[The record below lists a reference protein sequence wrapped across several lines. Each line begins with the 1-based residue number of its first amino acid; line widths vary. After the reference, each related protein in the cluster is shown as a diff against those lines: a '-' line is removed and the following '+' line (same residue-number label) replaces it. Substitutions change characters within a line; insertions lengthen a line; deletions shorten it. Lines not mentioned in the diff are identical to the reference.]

1 MVSCSAQSLRARTSY
16 REGLHGL
23 GNRLCRAAI
32 VALAVML
39 YSAVPAMACD
49 PCGLHS
55 SVQVPGVV
63 NALRTTGMQ
72 ADALTVG
79 VQEQFATYR
88 VRGENDLRTTETDL
102 ELIRTLSV
110 SQLSVG
116 YNLSSSIALQGNVPF
131 VVRSYDRFERFEKV
145 RETESGLGDSSLL
158 ATYSPYSFNDLDSR
172 FFVAGVAGLKVPT
185 GDTGSL
191 KRVASEGENQP
202 DNIQGRGLTL
212 GTGSVDVPI
221 GVIGYGRLDRMVLF
235 ASAQYTFRTE
245 GAADYQFANDLAW
258 SIAPGR
264 LFLIGEE
271 ESISC
276 SMVFS
281 GEHKGSDHLNGE
293 LLPRTAVSNL
303 YLGPELFYA
312 DGSRWSIQLAVDLP
326 IALDVGG
333 AAVEPETRSR
343 VAVSWS
349 F

>member
-1 MVSCSAQSLRARTSY
+1 MASCSVGSLRIRRVNRKGRRA
-16 REGLHGL
+16 L
-23 GNRLCRAAI
+23 GNRFCRAVI
-32 VALAVML
+32 VALAVL
-39 YSAVPAMACD
+39 LCSTGPAMACD

-191 KRVASEGENQP
+191 KRVASEGEDQP

-212 GTGSVDVPI
+212 GTARWMCRSALSGMDGWTGWSSSPVPNIPFGRRERPTISSPTISRGPSRRADCFSSERKRVSHVRWCSQGS
-221 GVIGYGRLDRMVLF
+221 
-235 ASAQYTFRTE
+235 
-245 GAADYQFANDLAW
+245 
-258 SIAPGR
+258 
-264 LFLIGEE
+264 
-271 ESISC
+271 
-276 SMVFS
+276 
-281 GEHKGSDHLNGE
+281 
-293 LLPRTAVSNL
+293 
-303 YLGPELFYA
+303 
-312 DGSRWSIQLAVDLP
+312 
-326 IALDVGG
+326 
-333 AAVEPETRSR
+333 TRE
-343 VAVSWS
+343 AIT
-349 F
+349 